1 MMKSYNW
8 ITQTRLEG
16 GRRRQSLQRIFG
28 MQNST
33 ELWKFYPFERWILDY
48 PHYNEVPNLGPVNK
62 LWFFGPLLKIP
73 ILKDLHSCVKENA
86 PAIKEVHTVS
96 AQIERHSRLERQEPL
111 FRYTMVNFDEKWSK
125 NTVIFVQHLV
135 QNYQCVQPKCSRF

>member
-1 MMKSYNW
+1 MKSYNW

-16 GRRRQSLQRIFG
+16 GWRRQILQRIFG
-28 MQNST
+28 KQNST

-73 ILKDLHSCVKENA
+73 TLRDLHSRVNEDT
-86 PAIKEVHTVS
+86 PAIKEVYKGSFNNHVDIISHIFNHLPTSVD
-96 AQIERHSRLERQEPL
+96 IFYVLN
-111 FRYTMVNFDEKWSK
+111 VDK
-125 NTVIFVQHLV
+125 NG
-135 QNYQCVQPKCSRF
+135 KS